1 MKRILFITAILIY
14 TSQVLVSAQNNNS
27 EQRQKWFQEMTNAKI
42 EFVNTELGI
51 TKDQKEEFNKIYK
64 SYLSELHKVHTE
76 TRALRKS
83 IESKKDATD
92 LEYEKA
98 AEALF
103 ELKSK
108 EGAVD
113 EKYFIKFK
121 QILSPNQLFKFQ
133 RTEDRWTKRLM
144 KHRKK

>member
-1 MKRILFITAILIY
+1 MKRILFITAILIC

-42 EFVNTELGI
+42 EFVNTELEI
-51 TKDQKEEFNKIYK
+51 TKDQNVEFNKIYK
-64 SYLSELHKVHTE
+64 SYLSELHKVHKE

-108 EGAVD
+108 EGEID

-121 QILSPNQLFKFQ
+121 QILSPKQLFKFQ